1 MMSIQRTM
9 GVLAFLTG
17 ALYLS
22 VSLAEEAT
30 TQPSSLPTA
39 KAPNA
44 VPSNGSGASAPV
56 LKEKEAKPALDPI
69 LIAKAPTLDHPLV
82 HQAERVEIVAV
93 KSIRQPEANGVL
105 GHGIVGEKK
114 LLTSEQV
121 MALKEIL
128 HNKES
133 HVLGARARCRFRPTH
148 ALIFA
153 GGEEQLALLVNGGRC
168 PKWGYKHG
176 KKIKAIDLRKPAAAG
191 LRSLIARVF
200 EETPQGQPPQ

>member
-1 MMSIQRTM
+1 MISIKRTI
-9 GVLAFLTG
+9 GILGFLTG

-22 VSLAEEAT
+22 VSLAEEPT

-44 VPSNGSGASAPV
+44 VPSNGPGASAPV
-56 LKEKEAKPALDPI
+56 LKEKEARPALDPI
-69 LIAKAPTLDHPLV
+69 LIAKAPTLDNPLV

-93 KSIRQPEANGVL
+93 KSIRQPETNGVL
-105 GHGIVGEKK
+105 GHEIVGEKK

-148 ALIFA
+148 GLIF
-153 GGEEQLALLVNGGRC
+153 GGGKEELALLVNAGRC

-176 KKIKAIDLRKPAAAG
+176 KRIKAIDLRKPAAAG
-191 LRSLIARVF
+191 LRSLIATVF
-200 EETPQGQPPQ
+200 EETPQGQTPQ